1 MDFKPGARLRSA
13 VCDAEFVVVRPASNV
28 RDLKCGGQPLVP
40 VGDAAPA
47 GVTIDETLADGI
59 QAGKRYWDESS
70 GLEMLA
76 SKGGRGTLTIDD
88 RKMGLKEAKPLPS
101 SD

>member
-1 MDFKPGARLRSA
+1 MDLKPGARLRSA
-13 VCDAEFVVVRPASNV
+13 VCDAEFVVVRPAREV

-40 VGDAAPA
+40 AGEAAPA

-59 QAGKRYWDESS
+59 QTGKRYWDESS
-70 GLEMLA
+70 GLELLA
-76 SKGGRGTLTIDD
+76 SKGGRGTLTIED
-88 RKMGLKEAKPLPS
+88 RKMGLKDAKPLPA